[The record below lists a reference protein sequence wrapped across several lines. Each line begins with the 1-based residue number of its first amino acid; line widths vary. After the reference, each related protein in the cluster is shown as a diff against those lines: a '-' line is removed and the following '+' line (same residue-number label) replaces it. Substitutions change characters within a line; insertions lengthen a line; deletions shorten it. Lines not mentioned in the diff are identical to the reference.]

1 MLPIIDL
8 LKMTCKSLSNNL
20 LRSGL
25 TSFGVFM
32 GVAAVNA
39 TLNIQTISDYKIA
52 QQLAN
57 KDNPYVNPWVY
68 SEFEQRQ
75 LTEADRQAF
84 TQSIPTIRSISTL
97 GYVDKIDWVQFEG
110 EQVKKISVNSV
121 SANYLETT
129 GRKML
134 QGRFFNQTDFQQY
147 FPVAIVDKRLAQ
159 VLFGE
164 QNPVN
169 QIVFASDLRFI
180 VIGVI
185 QTKSDELDPDSN
197 GNFFIT
203 ENFASVLQG
212 DDVFKT
218 LQITPRYIEEI
229 PALQAQVEE
238 ILRQRYPQFTVY
250 AVSNADELLAD
261 KKAQRTSSIALAGVG
276 LIALIIAGVGIAN
289 ITIASVIERTKEIG
303 IRRALGATE
312 LEIMLQFILEA
323 MLLSLIGGAIAIITV
338 HGLTRFTTTNIIE
351 SPYQFSDRNAALSMA
366 AALAVGIGSS
376 YIPALRATKIDIVK
390 ALRGE

>member
-68 SEFEQRQ
+68 SEFEQPQ

-134 QGRFFNQTDFQQY
+134 QGRFFNQADFQQY

>member
-8 LKMTCKSLSNNL
+8 LKMTCKSLSGNL

-25 TSFGVFM
+25 TSLGVFM
-32 GVAAVNA
+32 GVVAVNA
-39 TLNIQTISDYKIA
+39 TLNIQTISDYKIT
-52 QQLAN
+52 QQLAK
-57 KDNPYVNPWVY
+57 KDNPYVSPWVY
-68 SEFEQRQ
+68 SEFEQPQ
-75 LTEADRQAF
+75 LTEADRQAL
-84 TQSIPTIRSISTL
+84 TQSIPIIRSISNL
-97 GYVDKIDWVQFEG
+97 GYVDKIEWIQFEG

-134 QGRFFNQTDFQQY
+134 QGRFFNQTDFKQY
-147 FPVAIVDKRLAQ
+147 FPVAIVDQRLAK

-169 QIVFASDLRFI
+169 QVVFASDLRFI

-185 QTKSDELDPDSN
+185 QTKSDELEPDSN
-197 GNFFIT
+197 GNFIIT

-212 DDVFKT
+212 DYIFEM
-218 LQITPRYIEEI
+218 LQITPRYLEEI

-238 ILRQRYPQFTVY
+238 ILRQRYPQFTIL
-250 AVSNADELLAD
+250 ADSNAAELLAE
-261 KKAQRTSSIALAGVG
+261 KKAQQTSSLALAGVG

-338 HGLTRFTTTNIIE
+338 HGLTRFATTHIIE
-351 SPYQFSDRNAALSMA
+351 SPYQFSDRNAALSIA